1 MVITRPISSGNQLL
15 PCKSTRRKGPKP
27 SRTSATKKLS
37 ALSAICG
44 PLGAADGG
52 NLRVALFEIGQRQA
66 PDSIRPV
73 KGAPNVV
80 GLPSI
85 VGTPV

>member
-1 MVITRPISSGNQLL
+1 M
-15 PCKSTRRKGPKP
+15 
-27 SRTSATKKLS
+27 KKLS
-37 ALSAICG
+37 ALSVICG

-66 PDSIRPV
+66 PVSIRPV